1 MEEDGEIVESLQR
14 KGSALVNKTQVGSRV
29 AIRVSIRSHMTARE
43 DIDATFEEIAR
54 CGRLLYQDQFVSL

>member
-54 CGRLLYQDQFVSL
+54 CG